1 MSSVFFSSP
10 YNLEKMSEGYNAGCT
25 LLLAQKT
32 FHVLWKTE
40 IPPNK
45 IRKLSPS
52 MVETKRLILDIKIEI
67 DVPVDIVQD
76 KGRIK
81 AVEDGLARSV
91 SKGLYDQGVS
101 FRISKVSSKID

>member
-1 MSSVFFSSP
+1 
-10 YNLEKMSEGYNAGCT
+10 MSEGYNARST

-32 FHVLWKTE
+32 FHVMWKTE
-40 IPPNK
+40 IPPHA
-45 IRKLSPS
+45 IRRVSLS
-52 MVETKRLILDIKIEI
+52 MVETKRLILDIQIEI